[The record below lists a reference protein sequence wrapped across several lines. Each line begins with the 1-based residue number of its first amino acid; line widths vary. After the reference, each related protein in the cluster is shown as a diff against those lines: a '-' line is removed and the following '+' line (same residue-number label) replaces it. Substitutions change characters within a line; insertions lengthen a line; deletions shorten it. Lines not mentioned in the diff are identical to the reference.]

1 MKQKN
6 SQIIWWLFRTNF
18 FISAFTFGG
27 GYVVIP
33 MIRKYY
39 VEKGHYFDEE
49 ELMEIAAI
57 AQSSPGAIAINMS
70 VLAGYKCAGL
80 KGSIIS
86 AIAAICPPL
95 IILSMISL
103 GYQAFRDNHTIA
115 AILNGMQAGVAALIV
130 DVVIGMCQTIY
141 EKESKVMTMLIP
153 FTFLASFLFQI
164 NVAIILMVSVLFCML
179 LEYKQQRKLL

>member
-1 MKQKN
+1 MKEN
-6 SQIIWWLFRTNF
+6 IRLYWWLFRTNF

-39 VEKGHYFDEE
+39 VEKGQRFSEE

-70 VLAGYKCAGL
+70 VLAGYKCAGI

-86 AIAAICPPL
+86 AIAAVCPPL
-95 IILSMISL
+95 LILSVISL
-103 GYQAFRDNHTIA
+103 GYQAFRDNRYIS

-141 EKESKVMTMLIP
+141 KNESKIITMLIP

-164 NVAIILMVSVLFCML
+164 NVALILIVSVLFCIL
-179 LEYKQQRKLL
+179 LEFKAQRRIV